1 MVTEEIQGTNTSPQE
16 TQARVSKKLKTK
28 GKKAVEKNTSA
39 LKQLKVQY
47 VPLETIK
54 PNEWNPNRQSDHDFE
69 LLTRSMEED
78 GFTQPIVVV
87 NSEDPNFKYK
97 IVDGEHRWRAG
108 EALGYTELPVVVVP
122 MTEAQAKIATFRHN
136 RARGSEDYELA
147 SSLMKDLEQIG
158 ALDWAQDS
166 LMLDQAE
173 IDRMLE
179 DAPVPDVLGDEEW
192 TEAWEPASVG
202 ETEDGEMQE
211 SVETKVIEGS
221 SQGAVITASTIGAIN
236 HQRELEK
243 KKAEAT
249 TAQERQMIQKDND
262 IFKIY
267 LSFTGDEAVIVKE
280 VLGDR
285 AAEKLVELCR
295 EYVGKQSN

>member
-1 MVTEEIQGTNTSPQE
+1 MNTEVNTSPEE
-16 TQARVSKKLKTK
+16 TQARVTTKMKSK
-28 GKKAVEKNTSA
+28 GKRAVKKNTSA
-39 LKQLKVQY
+39 LKTLQVDY
-47 VPLETIK
+47 TTMDTIE

-69 LLTRSMEED
+69 LLTRSIEED

-87 NSEDPNFKYK
+87 NNESNPNYKYK
-97 IVDGEHRWRAG
+97 IVDGEHRWRAASAMG
-108 EALGYTELPVVVVP
+108 FEEIPVVVVP

-147 SSLMKDLEQIG
+147 SSLMKDLESIG

-166 LMLDQAE
+166 LMLDQTE

-179 DAPVPDVLGDEEW
+179 DAPVPDVLGEEEW
-192 TEAWEPASVG
+192 TEAWEPASAG
-202 ETEDGEMQE
+202 ETEDGELVE
-211 SVETKVIEGS
+211 SVETKVIDGS
-221 SQGAVITASTIGAIN
+221 SQGKVITASTASAIQA
-236 HQRELEK
+236 QRDLEK
-243 KKAEAT
+243 RKAEAT

-267 LSFTGDEAVIVKE
+267 LSFTGEEAVLVKE

-285 AAEKLVELCR
+285 AAEKLVELCQ
-295 EYVGKQSN
+295 EYSDRNSN